1 MPRGARRL
9 PADCVRLLERADLIV
24 HTGDV
29 TAASVLAEL
38 ESFAPVAAVHGNM
51 DEPDLRASLPGR
63 RIVEA
68 EGLRIGLVH
77 DARGAAGRHERLL
90 QAFPDCDVIAYGH
103 THLPEVKKVGES
115 WILNPGS
122 PTERRRAGE
131 HTMIVLEGGEPTLVT
146 IAG

>member
-1 MPRGARRL
+1 L
-9 PADCVRLLERADLIV
+9 PADCVRLLERADLIL

-51 DEPDLRASLPGR
+51 DERELQTSLPGR
-63 RIVEA
+63 RVVAA

-90 QAFPDCDVIAYGH
+90 EAFPGCDVIAYGH
-103 THLPEVKKVGES
+103 THIPEMEKAGES

-122 PTERRRAGE
+122 PTERRRARE
-131 HTMIVLEGGEPTLVT
+131 HTMIVLDGGEPTLVA